1 MPEIP
6 EVAHEIVHRLH
17 QVADVPQLEM
27 LKLVATDPFT
37 LEILENYQY
46 IDVFNTYGAS
56 WSATVLREQGIAALA
71 RLTPYAEEDNCGD
84 VLKCINHPLAIT
96 NKKCRKFSFCN
107 DSGISRSIGKKR

>member
-56 WSATVLREQGIAALA
+56 WSATVLR
-71 RLTPYAEEDNCGD
+71 
-84 VLKCINHPLAIT
+84 
-96 NKKCRKFSFCN
+96 NKV
-107 DSGISRSIGKKR
+107 

>member
-1 MPEIP
+1 
-6 EVAHEIVHRLH
+6 
-17 QVADVPQLEM
+17 M

-96 NKKCRKFSFCN
+96 NKSAENFPSAT
-107 DSGISRSIGKKR
+107 IVALAEALVKR